1 MDKNGEPAE
10 DPVQVAVPGEGQT
23 ANKTGDSQEVVV
35 KLVVC
40 DQEADGGQEKNNAD
54 NLQGFY
60 LSTDTN
66 SRDQIRRE
74 IDLTRKL

>member
-23 ANKTGDSQEVVV
+23 ANKTGDSQKVVV

-40 DQEADGGQEKNNAD
+40 D
-54 NLQGFY
+54 
-60 LSTDTN
+60 
-66 SRDQIRRE
+66 
-74 IDLTRKL
+74 